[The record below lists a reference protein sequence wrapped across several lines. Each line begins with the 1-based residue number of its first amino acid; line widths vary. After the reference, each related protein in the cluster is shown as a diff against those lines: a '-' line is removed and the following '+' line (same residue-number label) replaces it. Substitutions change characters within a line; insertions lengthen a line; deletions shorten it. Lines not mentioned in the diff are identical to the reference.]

1 MKISAYILTLQVVN
15 KIEDLESIFN
25 ELKTTLNKLWI
36 RVKSI
41 IKIEKSE
48 TTNKEEKNKY
58 VSLDFI
64 REE

>member
-15 KIEDLESIFN
+15 KIEELESIFN